1 MSSDEVAV
9 EAPGFASTT
18 EELAAGVPVVNEE
31 SSDDDAPLARSRPAA
46 NGKRVNAE
54 SSDEDDKPLVSLDF
68 CSSIPV
74 IGVRE
79 NINFMSTARS

>member
-18 EELAAGVPVVNEE
+18 EELAAGVPVVHDED

-54 SSDEDDKPLVSLDF
+54 SSDEDDKPLVSVAHL
-68 CSSIPV
+68 V
-74 IGVRE
+74 IFDPRHWSQGKH
-79 NINFMSTARS
+79 